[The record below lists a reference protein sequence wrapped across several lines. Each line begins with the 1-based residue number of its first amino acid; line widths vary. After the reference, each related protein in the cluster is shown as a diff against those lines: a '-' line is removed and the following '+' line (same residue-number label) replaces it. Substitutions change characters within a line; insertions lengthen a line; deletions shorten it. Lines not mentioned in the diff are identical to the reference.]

1 MLMIYLVY
9 GDQELLVN
17 KMVDKIAKD
26 TLNDIDEFNYV
37 SLDAKKNS
45 ATQVLDELTS
55 FCFSSDKKVVSLT
68 NSYFLTNNT
77 SEEPY
82 DYNLLET
89 YLEDETDGTTFIISV
104 YSQKLDEKRTIVKK
118 LRSLSKVVEVN
129 GVNKKELP
137 RLVRQMFT
145 KRNVEITDDAL
156 NELLS
161 RLDLDMYQISN
172 EVDKLSTYSNKI
184 YLHDVEA
191 LTPKKLDDNIFDMID
206 AMFKKN
212 SNKAFRIYNDLKSL
226 GNEPVSLVSIIATQV
241 RFLYQVLVLQNKG
254 YNESNIAN
262 ELSVHP
268 FRVKMGIDKVR
279 NYSEYE
285 LEDLLNEL
293 SKLDVQIK
301 TGDIDRFVGLELFIL
316 KMSN

>member
-1 MLMIYLVY
+1 MIYLVY
-9 GDQELLVN
+9 GEQELLVN
-17 KMVDKIAKD
+17 KMIDKIAKD
-26 TLNDIDEFNYV
+26 TLSNIDEFNYV
-37 SLDAKKNS
+37 VLDAYKHD
-45 ATQVLDELTS
+45 ALQVVSELES
-55 FCFSSDKKVVSLT
+55 FCFSSDKKVVVLT
-68 NSYFLTNNT
+68 NSYFLTNNN
-77 SEEPY
+77 SEGPY
-82 DYNLLET
+82 EYELIEN
-89 YLEDETDGTTFIISV
+89 YLENQTDGTTFVISV
-104 YSQKLDEKRTIVKK
+104 NSAKLDEKRNIVKGIRK
-118 LRSLSKVVEVN
+118 TAKVVEVDSI
-129 GVNKKELP
+129 NKKDLP
-137 RLVRQMFT
+137 KIVKQMFN

-156 NELLS
+156 HELLS

-184 YLHDVEA
+184 YLHDIEA

-241 RFLYQVLVLQNKG
+241 RFLYQILVLSNKG
-254 YNESNIAN
+254 YNEANIAN
-262 ELSVHP
+262 ELSAHP
-268 FRVKMGIDKVR
+268 YRVKMGMEKVR

-285 LEDLLNEL
+285 LEDMLDEL
-293 SKLDVQIK
+293 SKLDIQIK

>member
-1 MLMIYLVY
+1 MIYLVY
-9 GDQELLVN
+9 GEQELLVN
-17 KMVDKIAKD
+17 KMIDKIAKD
-26 TLNDIDEFNYV
+26 TLSNIDEFNYV
-37 SLDAKKNS
+37 VLDAYKHD
-45 ATQVLDELTS
+45 ALQVVSELES
-55 FCFSSDKKVVSLT
+55 FCFSSDKKVVVLT
-68 NSYFLTNNT
+68 NSYFLTNNN
-77 SEEPY
+77 SEGPY
-82 DYNLLET
+82 EYELIEN
-89 YLEDETDGTTFIISV
+89 YLENQTEGTTFVISV
-104 YSQKLDEKRTIVKK
+104 NSAKLDEKRNIVKGIRK
-118 LRSLSKVVEVN
+118 TAKVVEVDSI
-129 GVNKKELP
+129 NKKDLP
-137 RLVRQMFT
+137 KIVKQMFN

-156 NELLS
+156 HELLS

-184 YLHDVEA
+184 YLHDIEA

-241 RFLYQVLVLQNKG
+241 RFLYQILVLSNKG
-254 YNESNIAN
+254 YNEANIAN
-262 ELSVHP
+262 ELSAHP
-268 FRVKMGIDKVR
+268 YRVKMGMEKVR

-285 LEDLLNEL
+285 LEDMLDEL
-293 SKLDVQIK
+293 SKLDIQIK

>member
-55 FCFSSDKKVVSLT
+55 FFFSSYKKVVSLT

>member
-1 MLMIYLVY
+1 MIYLVY
-9 GDQELLVN
+9 GEQELLVN
-17 KMVDKIAKD
+17 KMIDKIAKD
-26 TLNDIDEFNYV
+26 TLKDIDEFNYIV
-37 SLDAKKNS
+37 LDAYKNDAS
-45 ATQVLDELTS
+45 YVINELES

-68 NSYFLTNNT
+68 NSYFLTNNNT
-77 SEEPY
+77 QGPYESELIEK
-82 DYNLLET
+82 
-89 YLEDETDGTTFIISV
+89 YLENETQDTTFIISV
-104 YSQKLDEKRTIVKK
+104 SATKLDEKRTLVKS
-118 LRSLSKVVEVN
+118 LRKVAKVVEVD
-129 GVNKKELP
+129 GVNKKDLP
-137 RLVRQMFT
+137 KIVKQMFT

-156 NELLS
+156 HELLS
-161 RLDLDMYQISN
+161 RVDIDMYQISN

-191 LTPKKLDDNIFDMID
+191 LTPKKMDDNIFDMID

-241 RFLYQVLVLQNKG
+241 RFLYQILVLSNKG

-262 ELSVHP
+262 ELSAHP
-268 FRVKMGIDKVR
+268 FRVRMGMEKVR
-279 NYSEYE
+279 HYSEYE
-285 LEDLLNEL
+285 LEELLDEL
-293 SKLDVQIK
+293 SKLDIQIK

>member
-1 MLMIYLVY
+1 MIYLVY

-17 KMVDKIAKD
+17 KMVDKIDKD
-26 TLNDIDEFNYV
+26 TLENIDEFNYV
-37 SLDAKKNS
+37 SLDAKKND
-45 ATQVLDELTS
+45 ANQVLEELTS
-55 FCFSSDKKVVSLT
+55 FCFSSDSKVVSLT

-89 YLEDETDGTTFIISV
+89 YLDSETEGTTFIISV
-104 YSQKLDEKRTIVKK
+104 CSQKLDEKRTIVKK
-118 LRSLSKVVEVN
+118 LRNVSKVVEVN

-137 RLVRQMFT
+137 RLVKQMFT

-254 YNESNIAN
+254 YSESNIAN

-279 NYSEYE
+279 TYSEYE

>member
-1 MLMIYLVY
+1 MIYLVY
-9 GDQELLVN
+9 GEQELLVN
-17 KMVDKIAKD
+17 KMIDKIAKD
-26 TLNDIDEFNYV
+26 TLKDIDEFNYIV
-37 SLDAKKNS
+37 LDAYKNDAS
-45 ATQVLDELTS
+45 YVINELES

-68 NSYFLTNNT
+68 NSYFLTNNNT
-77 SEEPY
+77 QGPYESEHIEK
-82 DYNLLET
+82 
-89 YLEDETDGTTFIISV
+89 YLENETQDTTFIISV
-104 YSQKLDEKRTIVKK
+104 SATKLDEKRTLVKS
-118 LRSLSKVVEVN
+118 LRKVAKVVEVD
-129 GVNKKELP
+129 GVNKKDLP
-137 RLVRQMFT
+137 KIVKQMFT

-156 NELLS
+156 HELLS
-161 RLDLDMYQISN
+161 RVDIDMYQISN

-191 LTPKKLDDNIFDMID
+191 LTPKKMDDNIFDMID

-241 RFLYQVLVLQNKG
+241 RFLYQILVLSNKG

-262 ELSVHP
+262 ELSAHP
-268 FRVKMGIDKVR
+268 FRVRMGMEKVR
-279 NYSEYE
+279 HYSEYE
-285 LEDLLNEL
+285 LEELLDEL
-293 SKLDVQIK
+293 SKLDIQIK

>member
-1 MLMIYLVY
+1 V
-9 GDQELLVN
+9 
-17 KMVDKIAKD
+17 
-26 TLNDIDEFNYV
+26 
-37 SLDAKKNS
+37 LDAYKHD
-45 ATQVLDELTS
+45 ALQVVSELES
-55 FCFSSDKKVVSLT
+55 FCFSSDKKVVVLT
-68 NSYFLTNNT
+68 NSYFLTNNN
-77 SEEPY
+77 SEGPY
-82 DYNLLET
+82 EYELIEN
-89 YLEDETDGTTFIISV
+89 YLENQTEGTTFVISV
-104 YSQKLDEKRTIVKK
+104 NSAKLDEKRNIVKGIRK
-118 LRSLSKVVEVN
+118 TAKVVEVDSI
-129 GVNKKELP
+129 NKKDLP
-137 RLVRQMFT
+137 KIVKQMFN

-156 NELLS
+156 HELLS

-254 YNESNIAN
+254 YSESNIAN

-279 NYSEYE
+279 TYSEYE

>member
-1 MLMIYLVY
+1 MIYLVY
-9 GDQELLVN
+9 GEQELLVN
-17 KMVDKIAKD
+17 KMIDKIAKD
-26 TLNDIDEFNYV
+26 TLSSIDEFNYV
-37 SLDAKKNS
+37 VLDAYKHD
-45 ATQVLDELTS
+45 ALQVVSELES
-55 FCFSSDKKVVSLT
+55 FCFSSDKKVVVLT
-68 NSYFLTNNT
+68 NSYFLTNNN
-77 SEEPY
+77 SEGPY
-82 DYNLLET
+82 EYELIEN
-89 YLEDETDGTTFIISV
+89 YLENQTEGTTFVISV
-104 YSQKLDEKRTIVKK
+104 NSAKLDEKRNIVKAIRK
-118 LRSLSKVVEVN
+118 IAKVVEVDSI
-129 GVNKKELP
+129 NKKDLP
-137 RLVRQMFT
+137 KIVKQMFT

-156 NELLS
+156 HELLS

-184 YLHDVEA
+184 YLHDIEA

-241 RFLYQVLVLQNKG
+241 RFLYQILVLSNKG
-254 YNESNIAN
+254 YNEANIAN
-262 ELSVHP
+262 ELSAHP
-268 FRVKMGIDKVR
+268 YRVKMGMEKVR

-285 LEDLLNEL
+285 LEDMLDEL
-293 SKLDVQIK
+293 SKLDIQIK

>member
-1 MLMIYLVY
+1 MIYLVY
-9 GDQELLVN
+9 GEQELLVN
-17 KMVDKIAKD
+17 KMVDKISKD
-26 TLNDIDEFNYV
+26 TLKEIDEFNYII
-37 SLDAKKNS
+37 LDAYKHEAN
-45 ATQVLDELTS
+45 QVINELES
-55 FCFSSDKKVVSLT
+55 FCFSSDKKVVCLT
-68 NSYFLTNNT
+68 NSYFLTNNNT
-77 SEEPY
+77 QGPYESELIES
-82 DYNLLET
+82 
-89 YLEDETDGTTFIISV
+89 YLENETEGTTFIVSV
-104 YSQKLDEKRTIVKK
+104 NANKLDEKRTIVKS
-118 LRSLSKVVEVN
+118 LRKIAKVVEVD
-129 GVNKKELP
+129 GVNKKDLP
-137 RLVRQMFT
+137 RIVKQMFV

-156 NELLS
+156 HELLS
-161 RLDLDMYQISN
+161 RLDVDMYQISN
-172 EVDKLSTYSNKI
+172 EVEKLSTYSNKI

-241 RFLYQVLVLQNKG
+241 RFLYQILVLSNKG

-262 ELSVHP
+262 ELSAHP
-268 FRVKMGIDKVR
+268 YRVKMGMEKVR

-285 LEDLLNEL
+285 LEDLLDEL
-293 SKLDVQIK
+293 SKLDIQIK

>member
-285 LEDLLNEL
+285 LEDLLNE
-293 SKLDVQIK
+293 
-301 TGDIDRFVGLELFIL
+301 
-316 KMSN
+316 